1 MAITMTAEPVSVPT
15 EAALRALCA
24 REHAHCFACR
34 PVADGGLGLRFS
46 VGADGGVAAGWLGPA
61 EFQSYEGMLH
71 GGLIATVLDSAMV
84 HALFSLGI
92 VAQTADLRVRYR
104 LPVRTTKQLEIHA
117 WLQRS
122 FGPLHELEAEIHQDG
137 AVCAKA
143 WGKFMAT
150 AASDASVS
158 AASDYVAAP
167 RGFGVAEQKRTH
179 SREGKFRE

>member
-1 MAITMTAEPVSVPT
+1 MAITMTAETVSVPT

-24 REHAHCFACR
+24 REHA
-34 PVADGGLGLRFS
+34 
-46 VGADGGVAAGWLGPA
+46 
-61 EFQSYEGMLH
+61 
-71 GGLIATVLDSAMV
+71 
-84 HALFSLGI
+84 
-92 VAQTADLRVRYR
+92 QTADLRVRYR
-104 LPVRTTKQLEIHA
+104 RPVRTTERLEIHA

-122 FGPLHELEAEIHQDG
+122 FGPLHELEAEIHQHG

-143 WGKFMAT
+143 WGKFIAT

-158 AASDYVAAP
+158 AESDYVAAP